1 MTDDGRT
8 RAARLLARTPFAMPR
23 AEALTHIEDRR
34 RTLLAPPAPPPATAD
49 ADFTTPESMPV
60 IDAPDAFAA
69 EFWRARKVPTAD
81 DEPPKPPTRKP
92 RGRRPVGDLKAD
104 HKRFRVVDGDKQG

>member
-8 RAARLLARTPFAMPR
+8 RAARLLAQTPFAMPR

-34 RTLLAPPAPPPATAD
+34 RTLLTRPAPRPATAD
-49 ADFTTPESMPV
+49 ADFTAPEPMPV

-69 EFWRARKVPTAD
+69 EFWRARKVPTAT
-81 DEPPKPPTRKP
+81 DEPPKLPTPKP
-92 RGRRPVGDLKAD
+92 RERRPVGDLKAG